1 MKPSYKLRV
10 ISYKLLFTLII
21 YNLSLITH
29 SCFSQTDAHS
39 LYLSALAKD
48 SLKDYAGALTDLDN
62 ALANTKNNDSLH
74 ILHAKIEAESLNF
87 KDAYAE
93 ITEIIKHN
101 TTSFE
106 AYLLRGIIR
115 AKLGNLEGAVHDFT
129 KSLKLNT
136 RSSKAY
142 YNRGLAHAYLDEFK
156 KAIDDF
162 SKAIELTPAYAD
174 AWFQRGYWK
183 ESMGDYTGSL
193 TDLVKA
199 NELNPNN
206 TEILIEM
213 AVANYKLKQN
223 DKACALLSDAKTKG
237 SSSAG
242 ELILIYCK

>member
-1 MKPSYKLRV
+1 MKSYFCL
-10 ISYKLLFTLII
+10 IFLFLVAFC
-21 YNLSLITH
+21 Y
-29 SCFSQTDAHS
+29 SQTDIHK

-48 SLKDYAGALTDLDN
+48 SVKDYNGALNDLDN
-62 ALANTKNNDSLH
+62 ALANAKNNDSLH
-74 ILHAKIEAESLNF
+74 LLHAKIEAENLNF

-129 KSLKLNT
+129 KSLRLNT
-136 RSSKAY
+136 KSSKAY

-156 KAIDDF
+156 KCIDDF
-162 SKAIELTPAYAD
+162 SKAIEFTPTYTD

-193 TDLVKA
+193 TDLLKA

-206 TEILIEM
+206 PDILIEM
-213 AVANYKLKQN
+213 AVTNYKLKQN

>member
-1 MKPSYKLRV
+1 MKASYKLSV
-10 ISYKLLFTLII
+10 INYKLLLALII
-21 YNLSLITH
+21 YNSSFITH
-29 SCFSQTDAHS
+29 HSFSQTDVHS

-48 SLKDYAGALTDLDN
+48 SVKNYTGALLDLDN
-62 ALANTKNNDSLH
+62 ALAGAKNNDSLH

-87 KDAYAE
+87 KEAYAE
-93 ITEIIKHN
+93 INEIIKHN
-101 TTSFE
+101 STSSD

-129 KSLKLNT
+129 KSIKLNPNGP
-136 RSSKAY
+136 KAY

-162 SKAIELTPAYAD
+162 SKAIEHLPTYAD
-174 AWFQRGYWK
+174 AWFQRGYWR
-183 ESMGDYTGSL
+183 ESTGDLQNSL

-199 NELNPNN
+199 NELNPSN

-213 AVANYKLKQN
+213 AVTNYKLKQN

-242 ELILIYCK
+242 ELLLIYCK

>member
-1 MKPSYKLRV
+1 MKTSYKLRI
-10 ISYKLLFTLII
+10 ISYKLLFALII
-21 YNLSLITH
+21 YNSSFITH
-29 SCFSQTDAHS
+29 HCFSQTDAHT

-48 SLKDYAGALTDLDN
+48 SLKDYTGALTDLDN
-62 ALANTKNNDSLH
+62 ALVKTSNDSLH
-74 ILHAKIEAESLNF
+74 LLHAKIEAESLNF

-93 ITEIIKHN
+93 INEIIKHN
-101 TTSFE
+101 TTSSD

-129 KSLKLNT
+129 KSIKLTPVNA
-136 RSSKAY
+136 KAY

-156 KAIDDF
+156 KATDDF
-162 SKAIELTPAYAD
+162 SKAIEQVAVYAD

-183 ESMGDYTGSL
+183 ESMSDLTGSL

-199 NELNPNN
+199 NELAPNN
-206 TEILIEM
+206 SEILIEM
-213 AVANYKLKQN
+213 AVVNYKLKQN